1 MQLTTAILLVAGLS
15 TSVHSQGFA
24 DDCTDIYLK
33 ENWLVGTCPTSDGSG
48 TITSSVYLPNK
59 ITNSEAT
66 LAWKTDGVY
75 SQSCSEC
82 ILLDEGAT
90 LQCYCKSTY
99 AANNKNT
106 TLNLEEHIANYDGH
120 LLSNLTGSVAS
131 IPADS
136 SWPIPSDF
144 EVQLQV
150 SSLNN
155 NCSTIGGYLT
165 LNGPQDCYYL
175 NLGVEYYWYAATTVN
190 NLGWKIVAYHDSTC
204 SGDPVG
210 TFTPENVDT
219 CLTFEDGVSGFAV
232 IPLWNAD

>member
-1 MQLTTAILLVAGLS
+1 TAILLIAGLC

-24 DDCTDIYLK
+24 DDCTDIYLL

-66 LAWKTDGVY
+66 LA
-75 SQSCSEC
+75 
-82 ILLDEGAT
+82 
-90 LQCYCKSTY
+90 
-99 AANNKNT
+99 
-106 TLNLEEHIANYDGH
+106 EHIANYDGH
-120 LLSNLTGSVAS
+120 LLSNLTGSVTS

-165 LNGPQDCYYL
+165 LNDPQDCYYL

-204 SGDPVG
+204 SGEAVG

-219 CLTFEDGVSGFAV
+219 CLTFEDGVSGFA
-232 IPLWNAD
+232 